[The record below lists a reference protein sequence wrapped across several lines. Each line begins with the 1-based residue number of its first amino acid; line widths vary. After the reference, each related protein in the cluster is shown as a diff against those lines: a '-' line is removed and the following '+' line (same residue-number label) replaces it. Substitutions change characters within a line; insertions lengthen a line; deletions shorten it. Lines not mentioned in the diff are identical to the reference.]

1 MSTQPALNAT
11 ETAERLRAWAA
22 GSHPLVAAVELLVGA
37 FDGRFAQPG
46 QPWIRIEANGYV
58 WLDDEVLHASLGPLS
73 SGERRVLDV
82 VCALAE
88 PSRTLHLADALV
100 GLDRRH
106 LDLVLAACAHA
117 SGSHEHAE
125 LGTDPAT
132 GEMRVRHLGSAHPW
146 PTAPRPDATLP
157 PTSPPDSTI

>member
-1 MSTQPALNAT
+1 MSVHLVLNAA

-22 GSHPLVAAVELLVGA
+22 GSHPLVAAVELLVRA

-58 WLDDEVLHASLGPLS
+58 WLDDEVLHAGLGPLS

-117 SGSHEHAE
+117 AGSHEHAE
-125 LGTDPAT
+125 LSVDPAT
-132 GEMRVRHLGSAHPW
+132 REVRVRHLGSAHPW
-146 PTAPRPDATLP
+146 PTTARPDPALLS
-157 PTSPPDSTI
+157 TSPPDRTI